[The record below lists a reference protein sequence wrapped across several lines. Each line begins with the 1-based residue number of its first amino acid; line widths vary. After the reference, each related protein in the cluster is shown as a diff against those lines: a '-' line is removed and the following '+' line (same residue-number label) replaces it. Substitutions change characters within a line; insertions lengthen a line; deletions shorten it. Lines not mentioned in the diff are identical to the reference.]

1 MKNKAKKSKE
11 EKINIPRLILRIV
24 IVAIILG
31 LMVFAI
37 KIAPNY
43 ARDEFADVTNLVIN
57 NNNITRNVKSNIII
71 EDNTIY
77 LSTADMQNFFDEYL
91 LIDEENSRVITTS
104 NTKTVV
110 LPFEGTT
117 INVSGAQKSIGHSLL
132 NRDGTIYIPITDLTD
147 IYNIEVNYSAESN
160 IVTIDSLN
168 RKFVQALSSK
178 NMSVKYLPTVFSKT
192 VDKVERGDTLVLVQD
207 RENGGN
213 VVEDDWIRVRTKN
226 GEIGYVKLDS
236 ITDENT
242 VREDL
247 TINTRIDGKVSLVWD
262 YYSQYV
268 SAPVR
273 DGEIEGINVVS
284 PSFYEITASG
294 DIDANIGRNGQNYVE
309 WAHTNG
315 YKVWPMVSN
324 SELGDLDAMSEIL
337 STFENRAYLIDNIID
352 ELIDA
357 GVDGVNIDFENMY
370 QSDKDNYSRFLIEL
384 APRLREAGLTLS
396 VDVTAPDG
404 SETWSLCFDRN
415 IIGKVADYIIFMGY
429 DQNGVSSTEAGTVAG
444 ADWVELNIKKF
455 LGQEGVSA
463 DKLILA
469 MPFYT
474 RLWQESN
481 GTLTSSVVN
490 MRSVTIPDGVEKT
503 WDENT
508 KQYYIEYER
517 NGTTYKMWIED
528 EESLKAKMD
537 LINQYELAGGA
548 FWSKDRES
556 NTIWSIVAEELGAK
570 TDNE

>member
-1 MKNKAKKSKE
+1 MNKKVKKSKE
-11 EKINIPRLILRIV
+11 EKINVPRLILRIV

-43 ARDEFADVTNLVIN
+43 ARDEFADKTNLVIN
-57 NNNITRNVKSNIII
+57 NNNITRNVKSNILI

-91 LIDEENSRVITTS
+91 LVDEENQMIITTS
-104 NTKTVV
+104 NTKTVMI
-110 LPFEGTT
+110 PFDETT
-117 INVSGAQKSIGHSLL
+117 INVNGVQKTIKHSLL
-132 NRDGTIYIPITDLTD
+132 NRDGEIYLPLTDLTD

-160 IVTIDSLN
+160 IITIDSLN

-178 NMSVKYLPTVFSKT
+178 DMSVKYLPTVFSKT

-213 VVEDDWIRVRTKN
+213 VVEDNWIKVRTKK
-226 GEIGYVKLDS
+226 GEIGYVKLEN

-247 TINTRIDGKVSLVWD
+247 NINTAINGKVSLVWD

-273 DGEIEGINVVS
+273 NGEIEGINVVS
-284 PSFYEITASG
+284 PSFYEITSSG

-309 WAHTNG
+309 WAHANG

-324 SELGDLDAMSEIL
+324 SELGDLDAISELL
-337 STFENRAYLIDNIID
+337 STFENRSYLIDNILD

-370 QSDKDNYSRFLIEL
+370 QADKDNYSRFIIEL
-384 APRLREAGLTLS
+384 APRLRETGLTLS

-429 DQNGVSSTEAGTVAG
+429 DQNGVSALEAGTVAG

-463 DKLILA
+463 NKLILA

-556 NTIWSIVAEELGAK
+556 NTVWAIIAEELGAK

>member
-1 MKNKAKKSKE
+1 MNKKVKKSKE
-11 EKINIPRLILRIV
+11 EKINVPRLILRIV

-43 ARDEFADVTNLVIN
+43 ARDEFADKTNLVIN
-57 NNNITRNVKSNIII
+57 NNNITRNVKSNILI

-91 LIDEENSRVITTS
+91 LVDEENQMIITTS
-104 NTKTVV
+104 NTKTVMI
-110 LPFEGTT
+110 PFDETT
-117 INVSGAQKSIGHSLL
+117 INVNGVQKTIKHSLL
-132 NRDGTIYIPITDLTD
+132 NRDGEIYLPLTDLTD

-160 IVTIDSLN
+160 IITIDSLN

-178 NMSVKYLPTVFSKT
+178 DMSVKYLPTVFSKT
-192 VDKVERGDTLVLVQD
+192 VDKVERGDTFVLVQD

-213 VVEDDWIRVRTKN
+213 VVEDNWIKVRTKK
-226 GEIGYVKLDS
+226 GEIGYVKLEN

-247 TINTRIDGKVSLVWD
+247 NINTAINGKVSLVWD

-273 DGEIEGINVVS
+273 NGEIEGINVVS
-284 PSFYEITASG
+284 PSFYEITSSG

-309 WAHTNG
+309 WAHANG

-324 SELGDLDAMSEIL
+324 SELGDLDAISELL
-337 STFENRAYLIDNIID
+337 STFENRSYLIDNILD

-370 QSDKDNYSRFLIEL
+370 QADKDNYSRFIIEL

-429 DQNGVSSTEAGTVAG
+429 DQNGVSALEAGTVAG

-463 DKLILA
+463 NKLILA

-503 WDENT
+503 WDEKT

-556 NTIWSIVAEELGAK
+556 NTVWAIIAEELGAK

>member
-1 MKNKAKKSKE
+1 MNKKVKKSKE
-11 EKINIPRLILRIV
+11 EKINVPRLILRIV

-43 ARDEFADVTNLVIN
+43 ARDEFADKTNLVIN
-57 NNNITRNVKSNIII
+57 NNNITRNVKSNILI

-91 LIDEENSRVITTS
+91 LVDEENQMIITTS
-104 NTKTVV
+104 NTKTVMI
-110 LPFEGTT
+110 PFDETT
-117 INVSGAQKSIGHSLL
+117 INVNGVRKTIKHSLL
-132 NRDGTIYIPITDLTD
+132 NRDGEIYLPLTDLTD

-160 IVTIDSLN
+160 IITIDSLN

-178 NMSVKYLPTVFSKT
+178 DMSVKYLPTVFSKT

-213 VVEDDWIRVRTKN
+213 VVEDNWIKVRTKK
-226 GEIGYVKLDS
+226 GEIGYVKLEN

-247 TINTRIDGKVSLVWD
+247 NINTAINGKVSLVWD

-273 DGEIEGINVVS
+273 NGEIEGINVVS
-284 PSFYEITASG
+284 PSFYEITSSG

-309 WAHTNG
+309 WAHANG

-324 SELGDLDAMSEIL
+324 SELGDLDAISELL
-337 STFENRAYLIDNIID
+337 STFENRSYLIDNILD

-370 QSDKDNYSRFLIEL
+370 QADKDNYSRFIIEL

-429 DQNGVSSTEAGTVAG
+429 DQNGVSALEAGTVAG

-463 DKLILA
+463 NKLILA

-503 WDENT
+503 WDEKT

-556 NTIWSIVAEELGAK
+556 NTVWAIIAEELGAK